1 MIKDDNELDVGFVFE
16 AIAEGDEENCRR
28 LWLAVIVQQY
38 LDALGKFGE
47 GPIQVHARIWLEG
60 REGINSGLYEAC
72 FYAGIDFEKTRK
84 RFAELL
90 KGGSEVIDFRMLKLD
105 KEKNQTP
112 QNRRRFY
119 KRKDKSDELRRRNQR
134 EEVEEFLFREADND
148 NFPEYA
154 NDNFSEDCNDNL
166 MDQQKEEK

>member
-1 MIKDDNELDVGFVFE
+1 MTDDEDVRGVTFE
-16 AIAEGDEENCRR
+16 PIAEGDEENCRR
-28 LWLAVIVQQY
+28 LWQGVIVQQY
-38 LDALGKFGE
+38 LDALGKFGV

-72 FYAGIDFEKTRK
+72 FYAGLDFERARK
-84 RFAELL
+84 RFSELL
-90 KGGSEVIDFRMLKLD
+90 KSRSEVIDFRMLKLD

-134 EEVEEFLFREADND
+134 KEVEGFLSRKADND

-154 NDNFSEDCNDNL
+154 NDNITEDSNGNL
-166 MDQQKEEK
+166 INQQEGEE